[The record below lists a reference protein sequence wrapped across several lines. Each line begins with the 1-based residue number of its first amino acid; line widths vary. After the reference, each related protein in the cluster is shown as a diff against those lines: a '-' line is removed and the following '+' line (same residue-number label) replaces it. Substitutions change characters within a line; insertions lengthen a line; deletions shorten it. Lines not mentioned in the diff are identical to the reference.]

1 MALALLDPSFERV
14 AVLDVLH
21 LLVSTR
27 SDARVRLAVAVS
39 SSHIPNVTISFLVLA
54 VILLFQSLLDELVFK
69 YSSHLVALRVSRL
82 WLSVLLD
89 SKSIRNFLR
98 VQCVL
103 RLAILDRSLPPL

>member
-1 MALALLDPSFERV
+1 MVCVALALLDPSFERV

-69 YSSHLVALRVSRL
+69 YSSHLVALRV
-82 WLSVLLD
+82 
-89 SKSIRNFLR
+89 
-98 VQCVL
+98 C
-103 RLAILDRSLPPL
+103 